1 MAYDEWGTPKPI
13 VHRIRNC
20 LGNID
25 LDAASNK
32 TCQEYIQA
40 DKYYGL
46 DNGLNALDHDWNGLV
61 FCNPP
66 YSAGNIDKFTNKF
79 LEGIIFGHVHRGIYL
94 VNSATDTKW
103 YQTLTRHT
111 TCLLLWRGRIKFWKI
126 MDGKAYEKWE
136 GQLSKEKGL
145 GKIGNSPRYLN
156 TVFYYDRTGNI
167 EPFLNSFNGCGEFMI
182 RLNNYE
188 LG

>member
-32 TCQEYIQA
+32 TSQEYIQA
-40 DKYYGL
+40 DNYYGL
-46 DNGLNALDHDWNGLV
+46 DNGLDALTHDWKGNV

-66 YSAGNIDKFTNKF
+66 YSRGLIDDFTNKF
-79 LEGIIFGHVHRGIYL
+79 VEQIKLGNINRAIFL
-94 VNSATDTKW
+94 VNTQSDTGW
-103 YQTLTRHT
+103 YHKLIRNST
-111 TCLLLWRGRIKFWKI
+111 TILLWRGRIKFLKI